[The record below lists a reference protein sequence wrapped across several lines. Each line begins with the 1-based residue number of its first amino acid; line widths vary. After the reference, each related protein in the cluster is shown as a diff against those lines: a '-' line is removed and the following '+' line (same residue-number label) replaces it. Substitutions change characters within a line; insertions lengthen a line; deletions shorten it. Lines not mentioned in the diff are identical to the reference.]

1 MANWDFRHFDLDKFK
16 IIAHNLLATTDWHS
30 EARYAASLSNKVSSG
45 GATLTEYTVVDK
57 FESSIATMTPTARQR
72 RLTLVLAAFVL
83 IATIIIAPFGA
94 IQLRR
99 IDGFIPATESAVV
112 ITDLFTAVLLF
123 SQSRIIGSPGL
134 LLLASGYLFSALIA
148 LPHLLTFPGAF
159 APSGLLGAGL
169 STTAWLF
176 IFWHLGL
183 PVSVIGYA
191 YLINERRALTRS
203 AIYWSVTFVIGLAC
217 VLTWIVAVHD
227 DALPTLFVDQIG
239 FTAWANR
246 VTSIDFAI
254 SVVALVVLSLR
265 QKSVLDLWLIVSVCA
280 LVAELAMTTFVITSR
295 FSLGFYTQR
304 MFSLAASTIVLSALL
319 AEAVVLYGRL
329 ANTIV
334 LLQRERTSKLLSV
347 QAAVGALTHQMR
359 QPLTGIGT
367 KASAARRFLSQTQP
381 DIDRVQRIQDDIVR
395 ATSQTNEAIE
405 SIRAL
410 FKDADQEQTLVD
422 MNEVISECLLTLH
435 KELDEQI
442 ITARADLEGS
452 LPLIVGHRG
461 QLREVILNL
470 MQNAIEA
477 MEASA
482 NGGRSLRLETK
493 RQNQGEIIIS
503 VQDTGPG
510 IEQQSMTRIFDPF
523 VTTKDKGTGLGLA
536 VSRMIVELHGGR
548 ILAHSDPGSGAR
560 FQIVL
565 PIKMRPETA
574 I

>member
-1 MANWDFRHFDLDKFK
+1 M
-16 IIAHNLLATTDWHS
+16 
-30 EARYAASLSNKVSSG
+30 
-45 GATLTEYTVVDK
+45 TEHKVVDK
-57 FESSIATMTPTARQR
+57 LESSIATMTPTVRQR
-72 RLTLVLAAFVL
+72 RLALVLAAAVL

-99 IDGFIPATESAVV
+99 IDGFIPATESAVF

-123 SQSRIIGSPGL
+123 SQSRVIGSPGL
-134 LLLASGYLFSALIA
+134 LLLASGYLFSALMV

-191 YLINERRALTRS
+191 YLIDKRRALTRS
-203 AIYWSVTFVIGLAC
+203 AVYWSVTCVIVLAC
-217 VLTWIVAVHD
+217 VLTWFVAVHD
-227 DALPTLFVDQIG
+227 DILPALFVDQIG
-239 FTAWANR
+239 LTPLANR
-246 VTSIDFAI
+246 VTSIDFVI
-254 SVVALVVLSLR
+254 SVLALVVLRLR
-265 QKSVLDLWLIVSVCA
+265 RKSVLDLWLIVAVSA
-280 LVAELAMTTFVITSR
+280 LVAEIAVTSFVITSR
-295 FSLGFYTQR
+295 FSLGFYIQR
-304 MFSLAASTIVLSALL
+304 IFSLAASTIVLSALL

-329 ANTIV
+329 ANAIV
-334 LLQRERTSKLLSV
+334 LLQRERASKLLSV

-381 DIDRVQRIQDDIVR
+381 DIDRVQRIHDDIVR

-410 FKDADQEQTLVD
+410 FKDADQPQGVINLNDVIVDSFQTL
-422 MNEVISECLLTLH
+422 H
-435 KELDEQI
+435 QELDEHG
-442 ITARADLEGS
+442 ITGRIDLDPT
-452 LPLIVGHRG
+452 LPLIAGHRG
-461 QLREVILNL
+461 QLREAVLNI

-477 MEASA
+477 MAASA
-482 NGGRSLRLETK
+482 HGGRNLRLETK
-493 RQNQGEIIIS
+493 RQDRGEVIIS

-510 IEQQSMTRIFDPF
+510 LEQQSTTTIFDAF
-523 VTTKDKGTGLGLA
+523 VTTKDKGMGLGLA
-536 VSRMIVELHGGR
+536 LARMIVELHGGR
-548 ILAHSDPGSGAR
+548 IIAQSDPGRGAR

-565 PIKMRPETA
+565 PIKGAVESSQEGLDASRDASP
-574 I
+574 